1 MRGIDKLCWII
12 LCWGIALL
20 SSCCGKMNLV
30 GFSKRT
36 LNPLQFGL
44 NEACTGVDCYY
55 ILQRTHKEA
64 SRLGVGV
71 SYAGI
76 KEIVLEIPSDAES
89 LPLTQYTDFA
99 GVLLKVKSTQKN
111 IHLFSLT
118 SKSTP
123 VEVEGKE
130 IDNRD
135 FSRNTVMRFGRKMLI
150 VEDKTPWV
158 EKRIGYEQGVT
169 RRDILLVNRGKSKN
183 GPVKSYCTP
192 ISHPTCYYCDVD
204 DDIKT
209 IKNICFEQFR
219 WNGIAEKYINL
230 YKQVINQA

>member
-1 MRGIDKLCWII
+1 
-12 LCWGIALL
+12 
-20 SSCCGKMNLV
+20 MNLV

-99 GVLLKVKSTQKN
+99 GVLLKVKNTQKN
-111 IHLFSLT
+111 IHLFSFT

-230 YKQVINQA
+230 YKQVINQ